1 MTAIEQKLDDIN
13 NKLDVLITKM
23 LPLMDILQVVIKNN
37 ISNETIE
44 NSPKKEVPELA
55 FKVEPIRDNI
65 VRRNLHIFGK
75 KTFENK
81 DIIKAKF
88 SNAIWSKETNSWV
101 IEYVFG
107 IEEEINKLFPNII
120 QMEY

>member
-1 MTAIEQKLDDIN
+1 MGELHNKLDDIN

-23 LPLMDILQVVIKNN
+23 LPLIDILQVVIKNN
-37 ISNETIE
+37 ISNETIG

-55 FKVEPIRDNI
+55 FKVEPIRDSI

-88 SNAIWSKETNSWV
+88 SNAIWSKETNSWI
-101 IEYVFG
+101 IEYIFG